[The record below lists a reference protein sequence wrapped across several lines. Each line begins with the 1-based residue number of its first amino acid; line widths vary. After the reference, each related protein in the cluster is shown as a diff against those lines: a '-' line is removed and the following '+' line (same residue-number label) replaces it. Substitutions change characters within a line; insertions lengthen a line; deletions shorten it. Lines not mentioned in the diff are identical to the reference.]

1 MRVSIVGAGY
11 VGLVTGVCLAEKG
24 HTVVCA
30 ETDPGKVERIRRGE
44 PPIHEVGLPE
54 LLRRHTGTAFTA
66 TTSLA
71 EAVNDTEVTL
81 IAVGTPFDGR
91 AIDLTQVKRA
101 ASEIGAILARKR
113 EKHTVVVKSTVVPGT
128 TDSAVREALEKSSG
142 KRAGD
147 DFGLGTNPEFLT
159 EGTAVADFMHPDR
172 IVIGGIDAATLDVLA
187 QLYASFDGVP
197 VVRTNNATAEMIK
210 YASNALLAAMISFS
224 NELSD
229 LCSALGTVDAKD
241 VMAGVHESAYLNT
254 GVGAARARAPIT
266 SFLEAGCGFGGSCLP
281 KDVSAL
287 VAHGAAHGVDMR
299 VLRSVLDVNRARPDR
314 VVRSIQ
320 EHVPSLK
327 GKKVAVL
334 GLAFKPDTDDVRE
347 SPAFPIIERLLDEG
361 ADVTAFDPVA
371 VEPARRVLA
380 GTPIRYAETL
390 ESALQDA
397 DVVVLVTRWREF
409 AEVPALLAR
418 LGRTP
423 LVFDGRRM
431 LDKNAVDRYDGIGL

>member
-1 MRVSIVGAGY
+1 
-11 VGLVTGVCLAEKG
+11 
-24 HTVVCA
+24 
-30 ETDPGKVERIRRGE
+30 
-44 PPIHEVGLPE
+44 
-54 LLRRHTGTAFTA
+54 
-66 TTSLA
+66 
-71 EAVNDTEVTL
+71 
-81 IAVGTPFDGR
+81 
-91 AIDLTQVKRA
+91 
-101 ASEIGAILARKR
+101 
-113 EKHTVVVKSTVVPGT
+113 
-128 TDSAVREALEKSSG
+128 
-142 KRAGD
+142 
-147 DFGLGTNPEFLT
+147 
-159 EGTAVADFMHPDR
+159 MHPDR
-172 IVIGGIDAATLDVLA
+172 IVLGGIDDATLDTLGRV
-187 QLYASFDGVP
+187 YAAFGGVP
-197 VVRTNNATAEMIK
+197 VVRTNNSTAEMIK

-224 NELSD
+224 NELAD

-254 GVGAARARAPIT
+254 GAGSARARAPIT

-314 VVRSIQ
+314 VVQGIQ
-320 EHVPSLK
+320 AHVPSLK
-327 GKKVAVL
+327 GKSVSVL

-371 VEPARRVLA
+371 TEPARRVLA

-390 ESALQDA
+390 TDALQNA